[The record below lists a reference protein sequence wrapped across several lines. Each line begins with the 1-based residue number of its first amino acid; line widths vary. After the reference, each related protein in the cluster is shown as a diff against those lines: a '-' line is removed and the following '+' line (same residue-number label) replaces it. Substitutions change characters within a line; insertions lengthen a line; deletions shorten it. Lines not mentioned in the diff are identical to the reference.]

1 MVKRLKE
8 QIKTKG
14 FWLRLAFV
22 LVLTI
27 GIPVLINESY
37 KANKVLYTTVWSGAE
52 FLTYYRWICS
62 DCPEDK
68 LVYCSWECEKH
79 RREWLMKEHEMRI
92 GSEFEKEWLQE

>member
-1 MVKRLKE
+1 MPHGVMKAHLPLKQKATGRYGVGQPFIFLE
-8 QIKTKG
+8 EIMTNLEWIKG
-14 FWLRLAFV
+14 LSV
-22 LVLTI
+22 
-27 GIPVLINESY
+27 EEM
-37 KANKVLYTTVWSGAE
+37 AE

>member
-1 MVKRLKE
+1 M
-8 QIKTKG
+8 IN
-14 FWLRLAFV
+14 
-22 LVLTI
+22 
-27 GIPVLINESY
+27 PVLKRALDTWGEQPQMLM
-37 KANKVLYTTVWSGAE
+37 VVEEMAE

-92 GSEFEKEWLQE
+92 GSEFEKVEE